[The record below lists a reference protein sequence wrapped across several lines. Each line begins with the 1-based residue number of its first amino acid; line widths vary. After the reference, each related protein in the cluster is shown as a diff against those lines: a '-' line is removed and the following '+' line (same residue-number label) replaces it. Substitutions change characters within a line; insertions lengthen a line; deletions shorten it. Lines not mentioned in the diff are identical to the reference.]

1 LSSQRLLYWRQNI
14 AVLTLVVFS
23 GTGGVVVTKRNARFC
38 LVLTPLER
46 SALEQIA
53 EADGGLSYAAAIRR
67 LIRQAARE
75 RGLWSGAAAPGQRGE
90 TGGHRREGLADAS
103 R

>member
-1 LSSQRLLYWRQNI
+1 M
-14 AVLTLVVFS
+14 
-23 GTGGVVVTKRNARFC
+23 TKRSARFC
-38 LVLTPLER
+38 LVLTPSER

-53 EADGGLSYAAAIRR
+53 EADGGLSYAAAVRR

-75 RGLWSGAAAPGQRGE
+75 RGLWSGAPVPGRPGE
-90 TGGHRREGLADAS
+90 AGVHGREGLADVA

>member
-1 LSSQRLLYWRQNI
+1 VTQR
-14 AVLTLVVFS
+14 S
-23 GTGGVVVTKRNARFC
+23 ARFC
-38 LVLTPLER
+38 LVLTPSER

-53 EADGGLSYAAAIRR
+53 EADGGLSYAAAVRR

-75 RGLWSGAAAPGQRGE
+75 RGLWSTVATPGRPGE
-90 TGGHRREGLADAS
+90 TGIRGREGLADVA